1 MKYSSFSVSR
11 LFLYFFLSFFVT
23 FGASAQYRIELKI
36 KGLTSKDKCYLV
48 HAFRDE
54 KSYIF
59 KDTTDAD
66 ASGNVVFEGK
76 ENLPQGLY
84 SIAQG
89 QSKLFDFV
97 VADQKFTIETDTT
110 NLVGNMKI
118 TGSKEAA
125 DFAEFIKK
133 RIEIVRNANNS
144 SPQEQQAAYDKSDE
158 LTKNYIKNHPNT
170 FSANFLK
177 ATLSVDIPQLP
188 ANATRKDTVALTDYY
203 YKHYFDNLDLG
214 DDRLLRTPI
223 IENMFDNFLNNV
235 SYYEPDTIIKL
246 ADNLL
251 IKTKPKSD
259 FRKYL
264 LLKFGQKYIM
274 PDLLGRDKVY
284 IHIAE
289 KYILAEPDLF
299 DSVTVK
305 NNKEFVKAMKPLLL
319 GNVIPNMQLAD
330 TLDLFTPLH
339 QVQAKYTLVMIY
351 DPKCGHC
358 QETTKKLVE
367 NQDKL
372 LAKGVK
378 VYLACGERNKEE
390 WKKFVK
396 EYKTQK
402 FINVF
407 DSQTITD
414 FNNTFNVKTYPAM
427 FLVDKDK
434 KILSNRKLEVDDFL
448 RMIEGI
454 EKNVK

>member
-1 MKYSSFSVSR
+1 MKYIH
-11 LFLYFFLSFFVT
+11 LHCKQLYFILIFSFLSINQLT
-23 FGASAQYRIELKI
+23 AQYRIELKI
-36 KGLTSKDKCYLV
+36 KGLTPKDKCYLV

-66 ASGNVVFEGK
+66 ANGNIVFEGK

-125 DFAEFIKK
+125 DFAEFVKK
-133 RIEIVRNANNS
+133 HIEIVRNADKS
-144 SPQEQQAAYDKSDE
+144 SPQQQQAAYDKSDE
-158 LTKNYIKNHPNT
+158 LTKNYIKNHPDT
-170 FSANFLK
+170 FSGNFLK

-214 DDRLLRTPI
+214 DDRLLRTPV
-223 IENMFDNFLNNV
+223 IENMFDNFLDNV
-235 SYYEPDTIIKL
+235 SYYEPDTIIRL

-251 IKTKPKSD
+251 AKTKPKSD

-305 NNKEFVKAMKPLLL
+305 NNKEFVRAMKPLLL
-319 GNVIPNMQLAD
+319 GNVIPNMQLTD
-330 TLDLFTPLH
+330 TLDLSTPLL

-378 VYLACGERNKEE
+378 VYMACGERNKDE
-390 WKKFVK
+390 WRKFIR

-407 DSQTITD
+407 DSLTITD

-434 KILSNRKLEVDDFL
+434 KILSNRKLEVEDFL

-454 EKNVK
+454 DKK